1 VLALAFHDQPLDR
14 AVVGGSPR
22 RRLRAERAGMRAT
35 LEAAR
40 GPADVRVSRAADGVT
55 GVLVA
60 LPPWTHPLPAPG
72 PAAQLR
78 TLWAQGPRAASRWR
92 EVFERLQRH
101 HPPEPVAYLS
111 LLGVAPGR
119 QGRGVGTALLR
130 AWLADV
136 DAAGQSAWL
145 ETARPENLPLYR
157 RAGFEVSDEIEI
169 LGVPVWL
176 MGRAAARSNP
186 RDPTV

>member
-14 AVVGGSPR
+14 AVVAGGPR

-40 GPADVRVSRAADGVT
+40 GRADARVARAAGGVE

-60 LPPWTHPLPAPG
+60 LPPWTFPLPPPG

-78 TLWAQGPRAASRWR
+78 TLLAQGLRTASRWR
-92 EVFERLQRH
+92 TVFEQLSRH

-111 LLGVAPGR
+111 LLGVSPER
-119 QGRGVGTALLR
+119 QGSGVGTALLR
-130 AWLADV
+130 AWLTDV
-136 DAAGQSAWL
+136 DAAGQPAWL
-145 ETARPENLPLYR
+145 ETARPENLPFYR
-157 RAGFEVSDEIEI
+157 RHGFEVAGELSIFD
-169 LGVPVWL
+169 VPVW
-176 MGRAAARSNP
+176 MMARPP
-186 RDPTV
+186 RVVG